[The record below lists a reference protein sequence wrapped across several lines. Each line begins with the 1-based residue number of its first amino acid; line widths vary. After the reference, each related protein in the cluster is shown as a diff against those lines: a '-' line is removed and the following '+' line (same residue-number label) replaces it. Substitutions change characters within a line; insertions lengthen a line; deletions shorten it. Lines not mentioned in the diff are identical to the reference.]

1 MANPLDARFCGG
13 CGAQLS
19 ETCAECGRA
28 NDPGMRFCNYC
39 GAPLDPEQ
47 AAQPVAAPSADRVGV
62 EPAVARERR
71 FVTVLFVDL
80 VGFTTLSES
89 RDSEEVRDL
98 LSQYFEMCRQ
108 VIGRYGGSVEKFIG
122 DAVRL
127 SGGSRTL
134 EDDAERAVRAA
145 LEVVQGVSDLGVELT
160 TDLSA
165 RAGC

>member
-19 ETCAECGRA
+19 QTCAECGSA
-28 NDPGMRFCNYC
+28 NDPGMRFCNHC
-39 GAPLDPEQ
+39 GAPLDREQ
-47 AAQPVAAPSADRVGV
+47 AAQPLAAPPADRVGV

-89 RDSEEVRDL
+89 RDPEEVRDL

-122 DAVRL
+122 DAVMAVWGLPSRSRMTL
-127 SGGSRTL
+127 NVRCALHSRWFRGFRTL
-134 EDDAERAVRAA
+134 GSSSPR
-145 LEVVQGVSDLGVELT
+145 S
-160 TDLSA
+160 
-165 RAGC
+165 